1 MFVSEFPLFTK
12 SMKRLFGAFL
22 IPFFACFSAFSLD
35 IPVEKKDHNEY
46 TFRLP
51 DYITVQ
57 DFEFVSAITTDQPDL
72 YIINI
77 RALDSEKN
85 QDKTI
90 NGKLL
95 FEINGAT
102 LPVDFTEGL
111 GNVKAQIKGTDK
123 ITMRAV
129 DSDITRTGTISH
141 PFNWSKIGGLILAV
155 AALGAFVWFI
165 QRKKKK

>member
-1 MFVSEFPLFTK
+1 
-12 SMKRLFGAFL
+12 MKRLFFAFL
-22 IPFFACFSAFSLD
+22 IPFFALTAVFAQD
-35 IPVEKKDHNEY
+35 IPVKEKSRNEY
-46 TFRLP
+46 TFTMP

-57 DFEFVSAITTDQPDL
+57 DFEFVSAVTTNQPDV

-77 RALDSEKN
+77 QALNADKK

-102 LPVDFTEGL
+102 LPVDFSEGL
-111 GNVKAQIKGTDK
+111 GSVKAAIKGTDK

-129 DSDITRTGTISH
+129 DSDITRTGTLAH
-141 PFNWSKIGGLILAV
+141 PFNWSKIAGLALAV
-155 AALGAFVWFI
+155 AVLAMVIWLL
-165 QRKKKK
+165 QKRKKAKN